1 MKILAILILFIGMSI
16 NFTAFCGAPDN
27 PPDEYDVPLVPGP
40 GGSDNGSKD
49 DPPPIELPPDRHRTP
64 GMALHCTISH
74 ESGITISGS
83 GIADDIVSYEV
94 CDTTGACIAI
104 FSDEQSFIDFI
115 FSGIS
120 GEYLLRFRTPEYSY
134 SGIISIK

>member
-1 MKILAILILFIGMSI
+1 MSI

-27 PPDEYDVPLVPGP
+27 PQDEYDVPLVPGP

-64 GMALHCTISH
+64 GMALHCTISQ

-83 GIADDIVSYEV
+83 GIADEIVSYEV
-94 CDTTGACIAI
+94 CDTIGSCVAI
-104 FSDEQSFIDFI
+104 FNDEQSFIDFI

-120 GEYLLRFRTPEYSY
+120 GEFQIRFRTDSASY
-134 SGIISIK
+134 SGKIYL

>member
-1 MKILAILILFIGMSI
+1 MSI
-16 NFTAFCGAPDN
+16 NFTAFCATPDT
-27 PPDEYDVPLVPGP
+27 PPDEYYIPLVPGP

-49 DPPPIELPPDRHRTP
+49 DPPPIEFPPGRHRTP

-83 GIADDIVSYEV
+83 GIADEIVSYEV
-94 CDTTGACIAI
+94 YDITGSNIAI

-120 GEYLLRFRTPEYSY
+120 GEFQIRFRTDSASY
-134 SGIISIK
+134 SGYIEL

>member
-1 MKILAILILFIGMSI
+1 MRTILAFILIIGMSI
-16 NFTAFCGAPDN
+16 NFTAFCATPDT
-27 PPDEYDVPLVPGP
+27 PPDECYIPLVPEP
-40 GGSDNGSKD
+40 GTSDDAPKD
-49 DPPPIELPPDRHRTP
+49 DRPPIELPPNRHRTP

-83 GIADDIVSYEV
+83 GIADEIVSYEV
-94 CDTTGACIAI
+94 CDTTGSNIAI

-120 GEYLLRFRTPEYSY
+120 GEYLLRFRTPEHTY